1 MMRWN
6 LSYRFGL
13 LAFLLLIALT
23 GCERMD
29 RPESEEGAILF
40 SAGMVG
46 GSSASV
52 KSGAVDHSYPSHES
66 DFIKVGNSVSVYG
79 SWTSPTGATTDIFR
93 GVELTCEETD
103 SELEPFRW
111 TYSPLRYWRSEGSY
125 NFGSV
130 YPTNTR
136 VEYGTSGGKLVATYS
151 MLADDYDLM
160 VASTKRDMSANGS
173 TAKVPLVFHHACAA
187 VRFLFR
193 KAEGS
198 EVDYFVDS
206 FELQNLSAVGR
217 LIANWVVTNNPQPGD
232 EEYQI
237 NWTPAEAR
245 SSGIY
250 AWQAADQSQ
259 WIEVPTDYVTNP
271 ETPTEIEQWH
281 FVIPQQLL
289 GDGQTHPALRF
300 SIHVGNDVTPVYT
313 KLLLP
318 EEEENPITHDMV
330 PIHWEPGKLYTY
342 KVQIQP
348 SKAYIEVEVQPWDEY
363 YLGVDDISF

>member
-1 MMRWN
+1 MMRRI
-6 LSYRFGL
+6 LSYRTGL
-13 LAFLLLIALT
+13 LAVLLIVLT
-23 GCERMD
+23 GCERLSL
-29 RPESEEGAILF
+29 PVSEEGAIRF

-46 GSSASV
+46 GSGVSV

-79 SWTSPTGATTDIFR
+79 SWTSPAGATTDIFR
-93 GVELTCEETD
+93 GVELTCEESGD
-103 SELEPFRW
+103 ELDPFRW

-130 YPTNTR
+130 YPTNAR

-160 VASTKRDMSANGS
+160 VASTKRAMTGSGS
-173 TAKVPLVFHHACAA
+173 TAKVPLKFHHACAA

-217 LIANWVVTNNPQPGD
+217 LVANWVVTNNPNPGD

-237 NWTPAEAR
+237 NWTPAESK

-250 AWQAADQSQ
+250 LWQAADQSQ
-259 WIEVPTDYVTNP
+259 WIEVPTDYATNP

-281 FVIPQQLL
+281 FVIPQLLL
-289 GDGQTHPALRF
+289 GDGVTHPTLRF

-313 KLLLP
+313 NLLLP
-318 EEEENPITHDMV
+318 EEENPESESPT
-330 PIHWEPGKLYTY
+330 PISWEPGKLYTY

-348 SKAYIEVEVQPWDEY
+348 SKAYIEVEVMPWDEY

>member
-13 LAFLLLIALT
+13 LAILLLIALT

-66 DFIKVGNSVSVYG
+66 DFINVGNSVSVYG

-130 YPTNTR
+130 YPTNAR
-136 VEYGTSGGKLVATYS
+136 VEYGTSGGKALNKAFHSIVLLTQNQYMRDPYEVIVNGRVKVGLNYQYDPTGATYQ
-151 MLADDYDLM
+151 DTGID
-160 VASTKRDMSANGS
+160 VPASEGWKYAHIYKSIPGYGSVPVVSGGKGS
-173 TAKVPLVFHHACAA
+173 TSLAACDGTYTSGNQTTITA
-187 VRFLFR
+187 VC
-193 KAEGS
+193 
-198 EVDYFVDS
+198 
-206 FELQNLSAVGR
+206 
-217 LIANWVVTNNPQPGD
+217 
-232 EEYQI
+232 
-237 NWTPAEAR
+237 
-245 SSGIY
+245 
-250 AWQAADQSQ
+250 
-259 WIEVPTDYVTNP
+259 
-271 ETPTEIEQWH
+271 
-281 FVIPQQLL
+281 
-289 GDGQTHPALRF
+289 LRF
-300 SIHVGNDVTPVYT
+300 ALCVGGRAGGPRARYWHNTAGNAWWNNGAAPD
-313 KLLLP
+313 LL
-318 EEEENPITHDMV
+318 
-330 PIHWEPGKLYTY
+330 
-342 KVQIQP
+342 
-348 SKAYIEVEVQPWDEY
+348 S
-363 YLGVDDISF
+363 